1 MFLRKYQWWAVSSR
15 IYNPDKT
22 LQGKKKYYSCQPM
35 LAKNQKL
42 GAGGNML
49 CSALKTQNIISEA
62 ATFLLTGHIFFPDL
76 GFC

>member
-1 MFLRKYQWWAVSSR
+1 
-15 IYNPDKT
+15 
-22 LQGKKKYYSCQPM
+22 M